1 MGGIVVL
8 GIVAMAILPLP
19 TWMIDLLLGVALIA
33 SVMIFLLSMYVEK
46 PLEFSA
52 LPSFLL
58 LITLFRLSLNI
69 ATTRAVLLHGGEG
82 THAAGVIEALG
93 NLALGGNFVVG
104 TVVFIILVIINF
116 VVITKGS
123 ERISEVSARFTLDS
137 MPGKQMAVD
146 ADLGSG
152 LITDVEARARRKEIE

>member
-1 MGGIVVL
+1 MGGVVVL
-8 GIVAMAILPLP
+8 GIVALAILPLP
-19 TWMIDLLLGVALIA
+19 TWMIDFLLGIALIA

-82 THAAGVIEALG
+82 THAAGAVIEALG

-104 TVVFIILVIINF
+104 TVVFIILVI
-116 VVITKGS
+116 
-123 ERISEVSARFTLDS
+123 
-137 MPGKQMAVD
+137 
-146 ADLGSG
+146 
-152 LITDVEARARRKEIE
+152 